1 MTTLAEAAALARAG
15 NSEGGARLLAAAAQ
29 AGEAAAAFEL
39 AQWRMA
45 GDHVRRDLGEARRL
59 FGEAAAG
66 GHPHAEA
73 PYAALLASGAGG
85 SGRRWGE
92 ALARL
97 AMRAA
102 TDPHAAREQEL
113 VAAMDLDPEGDP
125 RGAWTRR
132 EECGNPFIALV
143 PGLFSAAECRY
154 LADAASGL
162 LRPAVVVH
170 PRTGQLVADPVRRS
184 SAAAF
189 PLLRESPAI
198 HALNR
203 RIAAVTGTAWEQG
216 EPLQVI
222 AYGPG
227 EEYRPH
233 SDALPGAA
241 NQRAMT
247 LLVWLSD
254 GFAGGETDFPV
265 PGRKFRGSIG
275 DALVFA
281 NIDAGGQ
288 PDRRAVHAGLPVT
301 RGRKLIA
308 SRWIRSAPLD
318 LSGPPDRP
326 L

>member
-1 MTTLAEAAALARAG
+1 MTTLAEAAALAGSGRIVA
-15 NSEGGARLLAAAAQ
+15 AVRLLAAAAD
-29 AGEAAAAFEL
+29 AGEAEAAFEL

-45 GDHVRRDLGEARRL
+45 GDLVRRDIGEARRM
-59 FGEAAAG
+59 FGVAAAA

-73 PYAALLASGAGG
+73 PYTALLASGAGG
-85 SGRRWGE
+85 CGRRWGE

-97 AMRAA
+97 AARAA
-102 TDPHAAREQEL
+102 TDPDAARQHEL
-113 VAAMDLDPEGDP
+113 ITAMELDAQGDP
-125 RGAWTRR
+125 RAAWTLR
-132 EECGNPFIALV
+132 EECADPAIAV
-143 PGLFSAAECRY
+143 IPALFSASECRY
-154 LADAASGL
+154 LADAAHGL

-198 HALNR
+198 HALSR

-233 SDALPGAA
+233 SDALPGAV

-247 LLVWLSD
+247 VLMWLSEE
-254 GFAGGETDFPV
+254 FAGGKTAFPAL
-265 PGRKFRGSIG
+265 GRQFRGGVG

-281 NIDAGGQ
+281 NVDAAGR
-288 PDRRAVHAGLPVT
+288 PDPRAVHAGLPVT

-308 SRWIRSAPLD
+308 SRWIRAAPLD
-318 LSGPPDRP
+318 LSGPPGRP

>member
-1 MTTLAEAAALARAG
+1 MTTMAEAAALARSGQIEA
-15 NSEGGARLLAAAAQ
+15 SARLLSAAAE
-29 AGEAAAAFEL
+29 AGEAEAAFEL
-39 AQWRMA
+39 AQWRMS
-45 GDHVRRDLGEARRL
+45 GDLVRRDIGEARRL
-59 FGEAAAG
+59 FGVAAAR

-73 PYAALLASGAGG
+73 PYVALLASGAGE

-102 TDPHAAREQEL
+102 NDPDAARQHEL
-113 VAAMDLDPEGDP
+113 ITAMDLDAEGDP
-125 RGAWTRR
+125 RASWTRR
-132 EECGNPFIALV
+132 EECGEPAIAFI

-154 LADAASGL
+154 LAGSAQGM

-233 SDALPGAA
+233 SDALPGAV

-247 LLVWLSD
+247 VLVWLSE
-254 GFAGGETDFPV
+254 GFEGGKTAFPAL
-265 PGRKFRGSIG
+265 GRQFRGGVG

-281 NIDAGGQ
+281 NVDAAGR
-288 PDRRAVHAGLPVT
+288 PDPRAVHAGLPVT

-308 SRWIRSAPLD
+308 SRWIRAAPLD
-318 LSGPPDRP
+318 LSGPPRRP

>member
-1 MTTLAEAAALARAG
+1 MTSLAEAAALARSG
-15 NSEGGARLLAAAAQ
+15 KIEAAARILATAAE

-45 GDHVRRDLGEARRL
+45 GDLVRRDIGEARRL
-59 FGEAAAG
+59 FGKAAAD

-73 PYAALLASGAGG
+73 PYTALLASGAGG
-85 SGRRWGE
+85 SGRRWAE

-113 VAAMDLDPEGDP
+113 VAAMDLDAEGDP

-132 EECGNPFIALV
+132 EECGDFSIALV
-143 PGLFSAAECRY
+143 PGLFNEAECRY
-154 LADAASGL
+154 LADAACGL

-203 RIAAVTGTAWEQG
+203 RIAAVTGTAWAQG

-241 NQRAMT
+241 NQRAT
-247 LLVWLSD
+247 TVLVWLSD
-254 GFAGGETDFPV
+254 GFAGGETAFPAL
-265 PGRKFRGSIG
+265 GRKFRGNVG

-281 NIDAGGQ
+281 NVGAGGE

-308 SRWIRSAPLD
+308 SRWIRTAPLD
-318 LSGPPDRP
+318 LSGPPGRP